1 MLPEPLG
8 KLGRQFD
15 EQLGQGVG
23 RIEEW
28 LSQTGAV
35 DETTAS
41 TLGEMAN
48 AYRGLA
54 ENLATHPLR
63 FMNLELGLLRSNA
76 RLGWYAL
83 NRIIGRED
91 TPVVEPLPDD
101 HRFEGKDWRQNLAF
115 DLLVQFYLIQS
126 RGLSEWADQI
136 DPLPGAGHEQIR
148 FYARQLSSALA
159 PSNFLPTNPEALRL
173 AWETRGRSLLDGA
186 RQFREDLKRNP
197 HHFNVSMT
205 DRSAFQVGENLA
217 TTPGKV
223 VYQNEMMQ
231 LIQYSPTTETV
242 AKRPVLI
249 VPPWI
254 NKYYILDLKPKNSLV
269 RWLVSQGLT
278 VFMISWVNPGP
289 SYKDKGF
296 DDYLQDG
303 VLTAIDAVEKATGEK
318 TINAIGYCIG
328 GTLLATAL
336 AWLARK
342 GRKPV
347 ASVTYLTT
355 LLDFSHPG
363 GIGVFINPHSI
374 DALCRHM
381 DRQGYLDGRNIAFT
395 FNLLRENDLFW
406 SFWTRSYLKGEKP
419 PAFDILY
426 WNTDST
432 NLPARMHCFYLKEM
446 YLHNRLVE
454 PGALTVAG
462 EPIDLGSIDV
472 PAFFLSTR
480 QDHIAKWHS
489 TYLGAKVHG
498 GDVRYVLAGSGHI
511 AGVVNPPTREKYGY
525 WVNDHL
531 EEDPD
536 QWLEAA
542 EHHNGSWW
550 PHWLEWISPHLGA
563 QVPARQ
569 PGDGKLEVLED
580 APGSY
585 VQTSATEA
593 AKAKG

>member
-1 MLPEPLG
+1 MLPKPAE
-8 KLGRQFD
+8 KLVRQFD
-15 EQLGQGVG
+15 EQFEQV
-23 RIEEW
+23 IERCEEL
-28 LSQTGAV
+28 LSQSGVV

-48 AYRGLA
+48 AYRAMA
-54 ENLATHPLR
+54 ENFTLHPIR
-63 FMNLELGLLRSNA
+63 FLNLELGLVRNNA

-83 NRIIGRED
+83 NRMLGRED
-91 TPVVEPLPDD
+91 SRVVEPYLDD
-101 HRFEGKDWRQNLAF
+101 RRFEAEDWRQHLAY

-126 RGLSEWADQI
+126 RGLEEWADQV

-148 FYARQLSSALA
+148 FYARQLCNAVA
-159 PSNFLPTNPEALRL
+159 PSNFLLTNPEALRL
-173 AWETRGRSLLDGA
+173 TWETRGRNLIDGV

-197 HHFNVSMT
+197 NNFNVSMT

-223 VYQNEMMQ
+223 VFQNEMMQ

-242 AKRPVLI
+242 AQRPVLV

-254 NKYYILDLKPKNSLV
+254 NKYYILDLKPKNSLI

-289 SYKDKGF
+289 AHKDKGF

-303 VLTAIDAVEKATGEK
+303 VLAAIDAIEKATGEK

-328 GTLLATAL
+328 GTLLATTL
-336 AWLARK
+336 AWLAKK

-347 ASVTYLTT
+347 ASATYLTT

-363 GIGVFINPHSI
+363 GIGVYINPHTI

-381 DRQGYLDGRNIAFT
+381 DRKGYLDGRNIAFT

-432 NLPARMHCFYLKEM
+432 NLPAKMHCFYLREM

-454 PGALTVAG
+454 PDALTIAG
-462 EPIDLGSIDV
+462 EPIDLSAIDL

-498 GDVRYVLAGSGHI
+498 GDVRFVLAGSGHI
-511 AGVVNPPTREKYGY
+511 AGVVNPPTKEKYGY
-525 WVNDHL
+525 WVNDHF

-536 QWLEAA
+536 HWLEAA
-542 EHHNGSWW
+542 EQRPGSWW
-550 PHWLEWISPHLGA
+550 PHWLEWIGPHLGP
-563 QVPARQ
+563 QVAARE
-569 PGDGKLEVLED
+569 PGDGALEVIED

-585 VQTSATEA
+585 VLKSAAEA
-593 AKAKG
+593 GR